1 MFGDIGKML
10 ALAGKMKK
18 ELPAMKEKLATTEY
32 SADAGCGAVTAI
44 VNGKM
49 QIADLAI
56 APEFLADADAEM
68 LADAIKAAVT
78 AAQTLAADAAAEA
91 LRELTGGME
100 LPGME
105 GLMP

>member
-10 ALAGKMKK
+10 ALAGKMKR

-32 SADAGCGAVTAI
+32 SGDAGGGAVTAT

-56 APEFLADADAEM
+56 APEFLAEADAQM
-68 LADAIKAAVT
+68 LVDAIKAAVT
-78 AAQTLAADAAAEA
+78 AAQTLAAAAAAEA